1 MSIRVVRFLIEG
13 RVQGVG
19 FRAGTRRQ
27 ALALGVC
34 GSARNLPDGR
44 VEVLAQGDDA
54 AIESLALWLE
64 RGPAHARVDGM
75 QRSEERTAVRL
86 SSFDVS

>member
-1 MSIRVVRFLIEG
+1 MATTRFLIAG

-27 ALALGVC
+27 AELHGIVGC
-34 GSARNLPDGR
+34 ARNLADGR
-44 VEVLAQGDDA
+44 VEVIAQGPTA

-64 RGPAHARVDGM
+64 RGPAHARVDRV
-75 QRSEERTAVRL
+75 QRSELGDAPAYPDFEIE
-86 SSFDVS
+86 